1 MHGSNYV
8 NQSYAN
14 SKGYIGR
21 SWGCPAVP
29 AAEAVPIINTLKGG
43 SCLFIY
49 SPDQKYLSHSPVLNS

>member
-14 SKGYIGR
+14 AKGYIGR